1 MVAKPTRRFIAASI
15 PVADADTMKLLNRY
29 ILGQYIR
36 QFTTVTVALVALYLL
51 VDFIEKFD
59 KFTQTGKSLALAL
72 EYFSLNIPAVVD
84 QLGPVLILL
93 SGVISLGLLQHNNEL
108 RALKAGGIPLKMIV
122 RPLLWGG
129 IGCTLLGIVAA
140 QWLLPRTIAATNAIW
155 YEQVQ
160 GKVPLGIFRNGRYYF
175 KGKEGF
181 YSFEWPNP
189 KLFAFQNFSYSCWNN
204 SFGVKTLIGAQWASW
219 NEELKLW
226 ELGGAQ
232 VQEEDGS
239 GYKVTNIPFW
249 QKELPESPGD
259 FLIPENESAE
269 MSLTGLYRDISH
281 KESQELRDKAWAD
294 FLGRVSYLLLGMPLL
309 LLGLPV
315 LMLACQRWGR
325 DLSVAIPASCGLA
338 FVAWGAWGAMQ
349 SMAGAGYLNPIV
361 AACGVHVVF
370 ATLGIWLLRRE
381 DQ

>member
-1 MVAKPTRRFIAASI
+1 
-15 PVADADTMKLLNRY
+15 MKLLNRY

-36 QFTTVTVALVALYLL
+36 QLVTVAVALVALYLL

-59 KFTQTGKSLALAL
+59 KFTQTGKPLTLAI
-72 EYFSLNIPAVVD
+72 EYFTLNIPFIVD

-93 SGVISLGLLQHNNEL
+93 SGVISLGLLNHNNEL
-108 RALKAGGIPLKMIV
+108 RALKAGGIPLKLIV

-129 IGCTLLGIVAA
+129 IGCTLVSLIAA
-140 QWLLPRTIAATNAIW
+140 QWILPNSMAATNAIW

-189 KLFAFQNFSYSCWNN
+189 KVYAFKNFSYSRWNKV
-204 SFGVKTLIGAQWASW
+204 FGVEALIVAKWASW
-219 NEELKLW
+219 NDKTKHW
-226 ELGGAQ
+226 ELGAAQ
-232 VQEEDGS
+232 VQEEDGAA
-239 GYKVTNIPFW
+239 YKITNMSVW
-249 QKELPESPGD
+249 WTKLPESPGD
-259 FLIPENESAE
+259 FLITQSEPAE
-269 MSLTGLYRDISH
+269 LSLTGLYREISR
-281 KESQELRDKAWAD
+281 KESAEQREKAWAD
-294 FLGRVSYLLLGMPLL
+294 FLGRVSYLLLGLPLL

-338 FVAWGAWGAMQ
+338 FIAWGFWGAMQ
-349 SMAGAGYLNPIV
+349 SMAVAGYLNPVV

-370 ATLGIWLLRRE
+370 ASVGIWLLYRQ

>member
-1 MVAKPTRRFIAASI
+1 
-15 PVADADTMKLLNRY
+15 MKLLNRY

-36 QFTTVTVALVALYLL
+36 QLITATVALVALYLL

-59 KFTQTGKSLALAL
+59 NFTQAGKPLSLALQ
-72 EYFSLNIPAVVD
+72 YFALNIPAIID

-93 SGVISLGLLQHNNEL
+93 SGIISLGLLNRSNEL
-108 RALKAGGIPLKMIV
+108 RALKAGGIPLKLIV

-129 IGCTLLGIVAA
+129 IGCTFVSIIAA
-140 QWLLPRTIAATNAIW
+140 QWLLPRAIATTNAIW

-181 YSFEWPNP
+181 YSFEWPDS
-189 KLFAFQNFSYSCWNN
+189 KVYAFKNFSYSRWNQG
-204 SFGVKTLIGAQWASW
+204 FGVGSLLAAKWASW
-219 NEELKLW
+219 DDAVKRWEMNEV
-226 ELGGAQ
+226 Q
-232 VQEEDGS
+232 IQEEDGM
-239 GYKVTNIPFW
+239 GYKIVNMPVW
-249 QKELPESPGD
+249 QTKLPESPSD
-259 FLIPENESAE
+259 FIILDDDSTDLSLTNLYREVWHKESAE
-269 MSLTGLYRDISH
+269 
-281 KESQELRDKAWAD
+281 QRDKAWAD
-294 FLGRVSYLLLGMPLL
+294 FLGRISYLLLGMPLL

-338 FVAWGAWGAMQ
+338 FVAWGVWGAMQ
-349 SMAGAGYLNPIV
+349 SMAGAGYLNPVV
-361 AACGVHVVF
+361 AACGVHIVF
-370 ATLGIWLLRRE
+370 AGAGLWLLYRQ